1 MNANDRG
8 KVLLGNDF
16 TSLEKFDKQVRVGSQ
31 ISIQGK
37 SFEVVGILERAS
49 SFQVNSVIFMTDEDL
64 KEILKLDDEIDLLV
78 VQVDNEKNVE
88 LTSEKIR
95 DTLRKDRNLE
105 LGEED
110 FAVETPLQ
118 ALASVNNILNVI
130 NIIIVSIAA
139 ISLIIGSVGVMNTM
153 YTSVLERTKE
163 IGTMKAIGA
172 KNKDILA
179 IFLVESALLGL
190 IGGILGMLL
199 GISLAWLMIF
209 LARQF
214 IGSLDFN
221 LSISWPLMTAVIGF
235 STVLGVLSGILP
247 ALQASKLK
255 PVEALRA

>member
-1 MNANDRG
+1 M
-8 KVLLGNDF
+8 
-16 TSLEKFDKQVRVGSQ
+16 
-31 ISIQGK
+31 
-37 SFEVVGILERAS
+37 
-49 SFQVNSVIFMTDEDL
+49 
-64 KEILKLDDEIDLLV
+64 
-78 VQVDNEKNVE
+78 
-88 LTSEKIR
+88 
-95 DTLRKDRNLE
+95 E